1 VNSLTRPL
9 LAFDIETI
17 PDPEIGERLFGF
29 TGTASEVAEAL
40 LRYRSEETS
49 GKTTMLKPPYHR
61 IVMISLAWLDP
72 LKPQFKL
79 NSLEHEP
86 QDEAGLITQF
96 FRTLSHPRP
105 FTLISWNGKGF
116 DLPVIFHRAMLHWI
130 PLPHGYGRDP
140 FSRYGEDHLDLM
152 DILAGYGMV
161 DRLRLDEWARIL
173 GLPGKSVT
181 QGDKIYEHAQRGEW
195 ELIRTYCELDALTVL
210 LLYLRFAYSRGI
222 LGGGEIE
229 GVIPLIADDLK
240 KRTPPYQEFARSLEK
255 WQESFLKSVTAKES
269 S

>member
-1 VNSLTRPL
+1 VTTLTRPL

-79 NSLEHEP
+79 SSLGNGT
-86 QDEAGLITQF
+86 QDEAELIRQF
-96 FRTLSHPRP
+96 FRALSHPRP

-130 PLPHGYGRDP
+130 PLTSGSGRDL

-152 DILAGYGMV
+152 DILASYGMV
-161 DRLRLDEWARIL
+161 DRLRLEEWARIL
-173 GLPGKSVT
+173 GLPEKMT
-181 QGDKIYEHAQRGEW
+181 QGEKIYEHVQRGEW
-195 ELIRTYCELDALTVL
+195 EIIRTYCELDALTAL
-210 LLYLRFAYSRGI
+210 LLYLRFAYTRGI
-222 LGGGEIE
+222 LSGSEIE
-229 GVIPLIADDLK
+229 GIIPLIAEDLK
-240 KRTPPYQEFARSLEK
+240 TRTPPYQAFARSLEK
-255 WQESFLKSVTAKES
+255 WQESFLKSVTTKES